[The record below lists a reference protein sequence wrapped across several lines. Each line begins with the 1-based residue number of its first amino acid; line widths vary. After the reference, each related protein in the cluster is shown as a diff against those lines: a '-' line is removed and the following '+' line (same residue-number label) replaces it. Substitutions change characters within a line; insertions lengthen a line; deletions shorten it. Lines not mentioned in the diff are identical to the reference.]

1 LSCHPDTDVDGISDN
16 FQVARQ
22 RHAIPTGAQSQ
33 VRARLLSA
41 LLICL
46 NQAMETQIVCCFIAR
61 ACRVLL
67 DVIENGCNFIAW
79 EIQMQRWNAR
89 GFGLTSHEFHR
100 RRLWIKIPAFPD

>member
-89 GFGLTSHEFHR
+89 GFWTNQSRVPQTQVVDKNPG
-100 RRLWIKIPAFPD
+100 IP